1 MKMRHNKKRNT
12 YFLFEALN
20 LELTKA
26 IVGKNDKKKKV
37 ILETMKTF
45 FMGGQPLRQEYDLYK
60 TVVSPHDDIT
70 PRQAQKVFNTAV
82 DHYKK
87 MDKRKIFDLQ
97 TKLINKINKEIS
109 PSTFDNFVPS
119 YTSMATAY
127 QVFNGNLN
135 PKQKVIFEE
144 RILGLMTEGKQQPL
158 NEVKVPKDKLVYKLH
173 TKKFNE
179 KFSSGLLVEQKTL
192 LTKYINSFADNGL
205 DFKVF
210 LNEELL
216 RIKDVLVEKS
226 KEDQR
231 MNEVVETIN
240 GFKGQWITNDLL
252 EKIMKL
258 QDLAAELS
266 R

>member
-1 MKMRHNKKRNT
+1 MKIRHNKKRNT

-26 IVGKNDKKKKV
+26 VVHKKEKKRKV
-37 ILETMKTF
+37 ILETLKTF

-60 TVVSPHDDIT
+60 TIVKPHDDIS
-70 PRQAQKVFNTAV
+70 PRQAQKVFNVAV
-82 DHYKK
+82 DQYKNI
-87 MDKRKIFDLQ
+87 DKKKIFDLQ
-97 TKLINKINKEIS
+97 TKLINRINKEIS

-127 QVFNGNLN
+127 QIFNGNLK

-144 RILGLMTEGKQQPL
+144 KILGLMTEDNKVQL
-158 NEVKVPKDKLVYKLH
+158 SEVKVPKDKLVYKLH

-179 KFSSGLLVEQKTL
+179 KFGSGLLIEQKTL
-192 LTKYINSFADNGL
+192 LTKYINSFVDNGL

-231 MNEVVETIN
+231 LNEVVETIN
-240 GFKGQWITNDLL
+240 GFKGQWITNNLL